1 MDLKRIKSNLEN
13 NKVISFKAPILFAFF
28 QMIMLW
34 IFDVYSFF
42 EFQDKAS
49 FFYIEVFLIV
59 FIIHFINSFIINRL
73 KLKDRI
79 TNIYLSV
86 SFVISSIFSSILC
99 WWISEGSFSILLIV
113 ISSFIIPS
121 LFPALGTFLKLIFE
135 DAKATSD
142 SLTKSNAINQNEEDK
157 KSIIQPIANQEIIE
171 NIIIEK
177 PIQFVLE
184 NENGKILLDIPIK
197 NIICFEANDNYVVTY
212 YLDREERLKKS
223 MERISLKK
231 IEEIVEGLNVDNFTR
246 VHKSY
251 LINKS
256 FLEEIKGK
264 AQAHKLK
271 LYHLELL
278 IPVSRAY
285 PINKLK
291 EF

>member
-1 MDLKRIKSNLEN
+1 MFDLRSNLGL
-13 NKVISFKAPILFAFF
+13 IRF
-28 QMIMLW
+28 Q
-34 IFDVYSFF
+34 
-42 EFQDKAS
+42 
-49 FFYIEVFLIV
+49 
-59 FIIHFINSFIINRL
+59 
-73 KLKDRI
+73 
-79 TNIYLSV
+79 
-86 SFVISSIFSSILC
+86 
-99 WWISEGSFSILLIV
+99 G
-113 ISSFIIPS
+113 
-121 LFPALGTFLKLIFE
+121 
-135 DAKATSD
+135 
-142 SLTKSNAINQNEEDK
+142 
-157 KSIIQPIANQEIIE
+157 KSI
-171 NIIIEK
+171 
-177 PIQFVLE
+177 E